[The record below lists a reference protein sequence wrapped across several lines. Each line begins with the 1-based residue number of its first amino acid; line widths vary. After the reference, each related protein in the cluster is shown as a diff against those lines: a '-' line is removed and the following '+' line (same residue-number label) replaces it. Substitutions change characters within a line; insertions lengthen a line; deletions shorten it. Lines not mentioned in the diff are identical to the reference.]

1 MRQRDDNAHQGDAGV
16 RARMAE
22 LFQAFEVLESELK
35 QHIKQLHIKR
45 WERTAAALGLL
56 SPVPIQAAASN
67 TAIVGVLD
75 VESLL
80 APKRQIA
87 NSRRHF

>member
-1 MRQRDDNAHQGDAGV
+1 MRQRDDNAHQVDTGV

-22 LFQAFEVLESELK
+22 LFQAFEILESELK

-56 SPVPIQAAASN
+56 SPVPIAVAASN
-67 TAIVGVLD
+67 AAIVGAVD
-75 VESLL
+75 VESLS

-87 NSRRHF
+87 H

>member
-22 LFQAFEVLESELK
+22 LFQAFEILEIELK
-35 QHIKQLHIKR
+35 KHIEQLHIKR

-56 SPVPIQAAASN
+56 SPVPIEAAASN
-67 TAIVGVLD
+67 VAIVGAVN
-75 VESLL
+75 VES
-80 APKRQIA
+80 AD
-87 NSRRHF
+87 RRGGCR